1 MRWASPFD
9 RFSGTARK
17 RWIAVTF
24 VMSAILLVV
33 MHALD
38 APLKSQVAPR
48 GIVSFELAGNYE
60 NSRQILNSWNAEA
73 RVYAALSL
81 GLDYLFLI
89 VYALF
94 ISLSC
99 VQVATAMKAD
109 YSIIGGIAVLLAWAQ
124 FFAAASD
131 AIENWAL
138 IHLLLNP
145 SGRWMPGLARWCA
158 MMKFSIVTAG
168 LIFIFGGLIAV
179 GIKKSLKR
187 PA

>member
-1 MRWASPFD
+1 MLWASPFKH
-9 RFSGTARK
+9 FSEAARI
-17 RWIAVTF
+17 RSIAVTF
-24 VMSAILLVV
+24 MMSVILLLV
-33 MHALD
+33 MHTLD
-38 APLKSQVAPR
+38 GPLKSQFAPR

-60 NSRQILNSWNAEA
+60 VSRQILNSWNAEA
-73 RVYAALSL
+73 RIYAALSL

-99 VQVATAMKAD
+99 MQVGKALGANH
-109 YSIIGGIAVLLAWAQ
+109 SFLPGIALFLAGAQ
-124 FFAAASD
+124 FFAAALD

-138 IHLLLNP
+138 IHLLLNT
-145 SGRWMPGLARWCA
+145 SRRWLPGLARWCA
-158 MMKFSIVTAG
+158 MLKFSIVTAG

>member
-1 MRWASPFD
+1 MRWASPFKH
-9 RFSGTARK
+9 FSEAARI
-17 RWIAVTF
+17 RSIAVTF
-24 VMSAILLVV
+24 MMSVILLLV
-33 MHALD
+33 MHTLD
-38 APLKSQVAPR
+38 GPLKSQFAPR

-60 NSRQILNSWNAEA
+60 VSRQILNSWNAEA
-73 RVYAALSL
+73 RIYAALSL

-99 VQVATAMKAD
+99 MQVGKALGANH
-109 YSIIGGIAVLLAWAQ
+109 SFLPGIALFLAGAQ
-124 FFAAASD
+124 FF
-131 AIENWAL
+131 
-138 IHLLLNP
+138 LLLNT
-145 SGRWMPGLARWCA
+145 SRRWLPGLARWCA
-158 MMKFSIVTAG
+158 MLKFSIVTAG